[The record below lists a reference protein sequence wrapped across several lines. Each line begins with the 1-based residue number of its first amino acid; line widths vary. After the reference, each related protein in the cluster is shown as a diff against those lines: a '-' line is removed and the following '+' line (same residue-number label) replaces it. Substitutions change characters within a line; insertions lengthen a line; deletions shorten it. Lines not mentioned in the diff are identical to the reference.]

1 MMVGAANP
9 YGANPGASGSSASGG
24 ARNGQVDKMSY
35 LKLIVAQLKNQN
47 PLDPMDNAQF
57 LTQLAQFNTLEQMQG
72 LNDRLAEVVQGQ
84 SDNGLELARIG
95 RTLENMLLIQER
107 MLMYQQARAGGPAA

>member
-1 MMVGAANP
+1 MMVGAASP
-9 YGANPGASGSSASGG
+9 YGPNPGATGSSPSGG
-24 ARNGQVDKMSY
+24 VKNGQVDKMSY

-84 SDNGLELARIG
+84 SDNGLQLAGIG
-95 RTLENMLLIQER
+95 RTLEDMLLVQQQL
-107 MLMYQQARAGGPAA
+107 LMYQRAQAGGPAA